1 MSIII
6 MILLIG
12 LLIFVH
18 ELGHFM
24 SARMLGIKVSRFALG
39 FPIGPTLW
47 KKKIGDVEYLIHAC
61 LLGGYVAFP
70 DDDKDS
76 DLPLDSKDRFA
87 NRPVWQRM
95 IVISAGVISNVV
107 TAFILVILTATFW
120 GQLPSGEYQVF
131 ANKIQ
136 APKTE
141 SIWHSGLKAGDQI
154 YKINGSDILTNYA
167 ISLYAKNSAK
177 NDGKVDKNFA
187 SENLKTLKILNNKIS
202 NEKFIKAGTEIV
214 LPQNIIEPEIKIPD
228 KELFRLQL
236 FNDKYESDT
245 RTKLSEKQI
254 QLRNTI
260 EGKQIFTAEEDISW
274 EDLSYAVSDTVHPI
288 NITVLRNGKKI
299 NLKPIYPNKNGV
311 MGIML
316 SINQKLIQTKTPISI
331 IKSSYDYLKY
341 QTYMMCYG
349 LWTIVSGK
357 VKASELHGVVV
368 IAKVGG
374 DIIQNNGLFS
384 GLLLTAVISMNLAL
398 INFLPIP
405 ALDGGHF
412 MFLLIEKLM
421 GKPVKQE
428 TIDKISSFFFLL
440 LIILM
445 VLIIFNDIYALV
457 KHQL

>member
-18 ELGHFM
+18 ELGHFL

-47 KKKIGDVEYLIHAC
+47 SKKIGDVEYLIHAC

-95 IVISAGVISNVV
+95 IVISAGVISNII
-107 TAFILVILTATFW
+107 TAFVLVILTAAVW

-136 APKTE
+136 APQTE
-141 SIWHSGLKAGDQI
+141 SIWQSGIKEGDQI
-154 YKINGSDILTNYA
+154 FEINGSKVSTNYV

-177 NDGKVDKNFA
+177 FDGKVDREFV
-187 SENLKTLKILNNKIS
+187 SENTKLLKKLNPNYAKDDIV
-202 NEKFIKAGTEIV
+202 KAGSEVRLPENIV
-214 LPQNIIEPEIKIPD
+214 EPAIKIPD
-228 KELFRLQL
+228 KDLLSMQL
-236 FNDKYESDT
+236 FNDKYKGDT
-245 RTKLSEKQI
+245 RTKLTDAQIKLRNSIAEKQKYT
-254 QLRNTI
+254 LT
-260 EGKQIFTAEEDISW
+260 EDTTW
-274 EDLSYAVSDTVHPI
+274 EDLSYAISDTVSPV
-288 NITVLRNGKKI
+288 NVTVIRDGKTI
-299 NLKPIYPNKNGV
+299 NLKPIYPNKDGV

-316 SINQKLIQTKTPISI
+316 AVNQKLTETKTPKSI
-331 IKSSYDYLKY
+331 IKGAYDYLYY

-349 LWTIVSGK
+349 LWSIFSGK
-357 VKASELHGVVV
+357 VKASELHGVVL
-368 IAKVGG
+368 IAKIGG

-384 GLLLTAVISMNLAL
+384 GLLLTAIISMNLAL

-412 MFLLIEKLM
+412 MFLVIEKIT
-421 GKPVKQE
+421 GKPVKEE
-428 TIDKISSFFFLL
+428 TMNKISSFFFML
-440 LIILM
+440 LIVLM

-457 KHQL
+457 KHKF